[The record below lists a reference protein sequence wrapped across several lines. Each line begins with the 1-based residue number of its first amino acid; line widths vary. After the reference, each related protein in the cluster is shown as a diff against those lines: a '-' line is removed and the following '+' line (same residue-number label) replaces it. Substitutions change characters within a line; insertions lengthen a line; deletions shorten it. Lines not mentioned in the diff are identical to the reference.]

1 MFLLKDKMKEIKMEK
16 ATTKRTK
23 PTKITKT
30 QKKSKTKK
38 KRKEINKINKINEIN
53 CKQIL
58 YILETTY
65 QGSKTALHFS
75 TPFELM
81 VATILSAQTNDNQV
95 NKITDSLFKKYH
107 TPEHFSKLTSEVLEQ
122 EIKTC
127 GLYKN
132 KAKNIIAASK
142 FLENHYGGRVP
153 NTREELMMLPGVGRK
168 TANVIL
174 SNAFGIP
181 ALAVDTHVFR
191 VSARLGLSTGTNPDE
206 TERQLVALIPEE
218 KWGEAHHWLIWHGR
232 KICLARNPN
241 CEKCPVNQLCPSTK
255 YRKEIR

>member
-1 MFLLKDKMKEIKMEK
+1 MN
-16 ATTKRTK
+16 
-23 PTKITKT
+23 
-30 QKKSKTKK
+30 
-38 KRKEINKINKINEIN
+38 RKEKLDTKLRINQAE
-53 CKQIL
+53 
-58 YILETTY
+58 ILEILENTY
-65 QGSKTALHFS
+65 KGYQTALHFS

-95 NKITDSLFKKYH
+95 NKITDSLFKKYY
-107 TPEHFSKLTSEVLEQ
+107 TPEHFSKLAPEALEQ

-142 FLENHYGGRVP
+142 HIENYYGGRVP
-153 NTREELMMLPGVGRK
+153 NTREELMILPGVGRK

-174 SNAFGIP
+174 SNAYGIP

-206 TERQLVALIPEE
+206 TEKQLVALIPEE

-232 KICLARNPN
+232 KICLARNPH
-241 CEKCPVNQLCPSTK
+241 CDKCPVSHLCPSVK
-255 YRKEIR
+255 YREEKRK